1 MKNTRTHEPCGIMI
15 TGGAGFIASHV
26 ALRLLERYP
35 TYKIIILDSLEY
47 CSNLKNIGRA
57 IDEKLVTFVKGDIRS
72 ADLVNHLMVQ
82 HKIDTVLHFAAE
94 THVDNSF
101 GNSFAFTQ
109 TNVLG
114 THVLLESSVRNKI
127 KRFLHVSTDEVY
139 GESSFTTSRSNCE
152 TTSLLAPTNPY
163 SASKAAAEMLVMAY
177 GQSYGLPYVI
187 TRGNNVFG
195 PHQYPEKAIPKFIF
209 LLRSNKK
216 IALHGDGSTLRS
228 YMHVSDAA
236 SAFDVVLHYG
246 KTGQVYNIGAKEERT
261 IKSVAE
267 DVCNLMNK
275 NTDENI
281 FQVRDR
287 AFNDRRYFVD
297 VSKLCALGW
306 NERTSW
312 LEGLRQTVEWY
323 CENNEDNYWGDVS
336 AVLKPHPNWS
346 GPESH
351 NEPL

>member
-1 MKNTRTHEPCGIMI
+1 MKFSKIWKIVFRLIPIDPTFTSRKEPVHSPGRHLTAQRSRRSTQVTAAQQPVCMKNTRTHEPCGIMI

-246 KTGQVYNIGAKEERT
+246 KKWSSIQHWCQGRTYNK
-261 IKSVAE
+261 K
-267 DVCNLMNK
+267 
-275 NTDENI
+275 
-281 FQVRDR
+281 
-287 AFNDRRYFVD
+287 RRRGCV
-297 VSKLCALGW
+297 
-306 NERTSW
+306 
-312 LEGLRQTVEWY
+312 
-323 CENNEDNYWGDVS
+323 
-336 AVLKPHPNWS
+336 
-346 GPESH
+346 
-351 NEPL
+351 